1 MASKYDGLARIIIQ
15 NIGGKSN
22 IQSLTHC
29 ITRLRFILK
38 DESKANTE
46 VLKATD
52 GIVTVMQAGGQYQI
66 VIGNHVPD
74 VYNVVCEHAH
84 ISKEAA
90 ASDEAE
96 ESKGNLFDKFTDLI
110 SGVFTPCIGILGASG
125 VLKGFLSLWVF
136 LASKLA
142 GVDVTTTG
150 AYMLWYAVS
159 DGLFYFLPVV
169 LGYASAKKFKINE
182 CLGMA
187 LGFMLVY
194 PNIVNLSSTAE
205 IVGTVFE
212 GTPFAMSFYST
223 FFGLPIIMPS
233 GGYTSTVIPVIVAVA
248 CSAWIYKK
256 INKVFPAV
264 VRGFLVPVIIFA
276 IMAPATFL
284 VIGPVSTILC
294 NAIGVVF
301 TAIYNM
307 PVIGG
312 LLAGL
317 LIGGLYQVMIIFGL
331 HWGLMPLCMINYAT
345 LGYDMLLT
353 PIFIPSFTQAG
364 AVLALYNRSKDQ
376 KTKDVALPAFISA
389 LFGITEPAIYGVTLP
404 KKKPFVISCLV
415 SAIGGAVVG
424 FFKVST
430 FMLGGGS
437 FFALPSFINPATND
451 ISGMIIIALCM
462 IGGFILAYAL
472 TYITYKEDVK
482 KAETKE
488 ETVKEFVNEGAE
500 GEIIVAPVNG
510 AIVDLSNVEDGAFS
524 SGALGKGIAID
535 PVEGKIFAPV
545 DGTIATFFP
554 TGHAIGMQST
564 NGMEILIH
572 VGIDTVKLEGKGFK
586 PIKSQGD
593 TVKQGDLLLEF
604 DKDAILAVGYSVVT
618 PIIVTNSYEYKD
630 VVPMA
635 NGNVKAGADLLKAVK

>member
-15 NIGGKSN
+15 NVGGKGN
-22 IQSLTHC
+22 IASLTHC

-66 VIGNHVPD
+66 VIGNHVSD
-74 VYNVVCEHAH
+74 VYDVVCEHAH
-84 ISKEAA
+84 IAKEAV
-90 ASDEAE
+90 ASEDT
-96 ESKGNLFDKFTDLI
+96 ESKKGNLFDKFTDLI
-110 SGVFTPCIGILGASG
+110 SGVFTPCIGILGATG
-125 VLKGFLSLWVF
+125 VLKGLLSLWVF

-142 GVDVTTTG
+142 GVDVTTSG

-159 DGLFYFLPVV
+159 DGFFYFLPVV
-169 LGYASAKKFKINE
+169 LGYAAAKKFKINE
-182 CLGMA
+182 CIGMA
-187 LGFMLVY
+187 LGFMLAY
-194 PNIVNLSSTAE
+194 PNIVNLSATAE
-205 IVGTVFE
+205 VAGTVFE
-212 GTPFAMSFYST
+212 GTSFAMSYYTT
-223 FFGLPIIMPS
+223 FFGIPIIMPA

-248 CSAWIYKK
+248 CAAWIYKK

-284 VIGPVSTILC
+284 VIGPVSTVLC
-294 NAIGVVF
+294 NAIGVAF

-364 AVLALYNRSKDQ
+364 AVLALYNRSKDA
-376 KTKDVALPAFISA
+376 KTRDIALPAFISA

-404 KKKPFVISCLV
+404 KKKPFVISCIV
-415 SAIGGAVVG
+415 SAIGGAIVG

-437 FFALPSFINPATND
+437 FFALPSFINPANND

-462 IGGFILAYAL
+462 AGGFVITYVL
-472 TYITYKEDVK
+472 TYLTCKEDATKAVEVK
-482 KAETKE
+482 ASNAKASGAAAEVVAAPLNGEVVALSEVEDEAFSTGALGNG
-488 ETVKEFVNEGAE
+488 VAIRPAE
-500 GEIIVAPVNG
+500 GKLYAPVNG
-510 AIVDLSNVEDGAFS
+510 
-524 SGALGKGIAID
+524 
-535 PVEGKIFAPV
+535 
-545 DGTIATFFP
+545 TITTFFP
-554 TGHAIGMQST
+554 TGHAIGMQSE
-564 NGMEILIH
+564 NGAEILIH
-572 VGIDTVKLEGKGFK
+572 VGMDTVKLEGKGFK
-586 PIKSQGD
+586 PVKAQGD
-593 TVKQGDLLLEF
+593 TVKKGDLLLEF
-604 DKDAILAVGYSVVT
+604 NMDEIAAAGYSIVT
-618 PIIVTNSYEYKD
+618 PVVITNSDEYAD
-630 VVPMA
+630 VIPMA
-635 NGNVKAGADLLKAVK
+635 EGEVRVGTELIEVMKK